1 MRYLCLF
8 SLCFFTVF
16 TTTAQNRFKQ
26 KDFNQLLRLT
36 QQWELVTSSE
46 EHIFEDWTVVD
57 DSTLQGNTYR
67 SVSDTLSPS
76 AALQLKLRD
85 QHIFLEYTDL
95 TETPDSR
102 KTYMLTLK
110 DITKNEF
117 LFENNESEEQRRAEK
132 AGKKIPVAQRYEFT
146 AKKGIMASFQWLDIT
161 GMKTIRY
168 MFRKP
173 KA

>member
-8 SLCFFTVF
+8 SLYFFTVF

-95 TETPDSR
+95 TEAPDSR
-102 KTYMLTLK
+102 QTYMLTLK

-117 LFENNESEEQRRAEK
+117 LFENNESEKQRRAEK

-168 MFRKP
+168 MFRKA